1 MPLNS
6 EKKERQVVTKSLRP
20 FGTTIFTEINV
31 IANAFNAVNLSQG
44 SPDFD
49 GPDSIKQ
56 KAAECIIR
64 GPNQYI
70 LSQGINEL
78 RHAIAR
84 KMKRF
89 YDVDVD
95 AENELTV
102 TSGATEGLYATMMG
116 ILEPG
121 DEVILLEP
129 FYDIYPPIA
138 AMAHAN
144 VHYVSLKGPDFELPE
159 KELSDAFGPKTRAI
173 VINNPQNPCG
183 KVFTREEL
191 SYIGSLCQ
199 KHNAFAIGDEVYEH
213 LVFDGK
219 NHTTLLSIPE
229 LRERA
234 FVISSTAKTFSMTGW
249 KIGYVAA
256 SPELTKAVRMSHQF
270 ITFCGQAALQE
281 AMAFAID
288 FPDTFYAE
296 LLEEYNRKRKFLFE
310 GLKDI
315 GFNIYLPEGAYYVMA
330 DITSLGF
337 EEDSTFCRM
346 LPEKAGVAAIP
357 ASYFWKDRRM
367 GKEYVRFCFCKKD
380 KTLEEGILR
389 LKRFLK

>member
-1 MPLNS
+1 M
-6 EKKERQVVTKSLRP
+6 KRQIVNKALSP
-20 FGTTIFTEINV
+20 FGTTIFTEINA
-31 IANAFNAVNLSQG
+31 IAKTYNAVNLSQG
-44 SPDFD
+44 APDFD
-49 GPDSIKQ
+49 GPDYIKA
-56 KAAECIIR
+56 KAAECIMR

-70 LSQGINEL
+70 ASEGIVEL
-78 RHAIAR
+78 RRAIAH

-95 AENELTV
+95 TEKEITV

-129 FYDIYPPIA
+129 FYDTYPPVA
-138 AMAHAN
+138 ALANAN
-144 VHYVSLKGPDFELPE
+144 VRYVTLQGPQFELPE
-159 KELSDAFGPKTRAI
+159 KELAAAFSPKTRAI

-191 SYIGSLCQ
+191 TYIGFLCE
-199 KHNAFAIGDEVYEH
+199 KYDAFAIGDEVYEH

-219 NHTTLLSIPE
+219 NHVTLMSIPE

-249 KIGYVAA
+249 KIGYVLA

-270 ITFCGQAALQE
+270 ITFCGQSALQE

-288 FPDTFYAE
+288 LPDTFYTE
-296 LLEEYNRKRKFLFE
+296 LLDTYNRKRMFLFE
-310 GLKDI
+310 GLKEA
-315 GFNIYLPEGAYYVMA
+315 GLNVYLPEGAYYVMA
-330 DITSLGF
+330 DIRSLGF

-346 LPEKAGVAAIP
+346 LPEKTGVAAIP
-357 ASYFWKDRRM
+357 ASYFWKDRTM
-367 GKEYVRFCFCKKD
+367 GKEYVRFCFCKTD
-380 KTLEEGILR
+380 ETLEEGILR
-389 LKRFLK
+389 LKRFFK

>member
-1 MPLNS
+1 LPLNS
-6 EKKERQVVTKSLRP
+6 EKKERQIVTKALRP
-20 FGTTIFTEINV
+20 FGTTIFSEINI
-31 IANAFNAVNLSQG
+31 IANAHDAVNLSQG
-44 SPDFD
+44 APDFD

-70 LSQGINEL
+70 PSQGINEL

-129 FYDIYPPIA
+129 FYDIYPPVA

-144 VHYVSLKGPDFELPE
+144 VRYVSLKGPDFELPE
-159 KELSDAFGPKTRAI
+159 KELADAFGPKTRAI

-191 SYIGSLCQ
+191 SYIGSLCE

-219 NHTTLLSIPE
+219 NHVTLLSIPE

-296 LLEEYNRKRKFLFE
+296 FLEGYNRKRKFLFE

-315 GFNIYLPEGAYYVMA
+315 GFNVYLPEGAYYVMA
-330 DITSLGF
+330 DITSLDF
-337 EEDSTFCRM
+337 DEDSAFCRM

-380 KTLEEGILR
+380 ETLEEGILR